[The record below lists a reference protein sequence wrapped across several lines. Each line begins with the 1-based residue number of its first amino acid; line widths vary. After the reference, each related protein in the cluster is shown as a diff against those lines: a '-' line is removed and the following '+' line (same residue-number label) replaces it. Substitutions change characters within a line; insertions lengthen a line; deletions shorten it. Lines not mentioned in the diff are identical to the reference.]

1 MEARVG
7 GDEEAL
13 GERGSARV
21 MIVILIALV
30 TWVLMDALR
39 QKRQLEATALGKTVE
54 RGTQTEFNPVNQIT
68 VPTNVYCS
76 LGGECEHTSR
86 KCEGLK
92 KMLMDA
98 FRRRRPRMY
107 CIQRSGQ

>member
-1 MEARVG
+1 MNG
-7 GDEEAL
+7 NEETL
-13 GERGSARV
+13 VISGQV

-68 VPTNVYCS
+68 VPTNV
-76 LGGECEHTSR
+76 
-86 KCEGLK
+86 
-92 KMLMDA
+92 
-98 FRRRRPRMY
+98 
-107 CIQRSGQ
+107 